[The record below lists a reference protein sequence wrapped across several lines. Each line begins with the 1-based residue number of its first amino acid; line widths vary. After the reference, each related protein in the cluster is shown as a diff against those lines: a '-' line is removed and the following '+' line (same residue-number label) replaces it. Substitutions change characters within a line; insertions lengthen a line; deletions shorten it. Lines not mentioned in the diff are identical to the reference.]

1 MLIYQKDEIKVSTIE
16 ESDKDKVLEYFSEND
31 FNCDFETGA
40 LRLTNSE
47 FIKIMD
53 SIINDNKGI
62 DSILV
67 LKKND
72 EVIGYESMFIEFDRL
87 TIGHIAVKKSERN
100 QGYGELLTS
109 LAIQI
114 AENEDRDVT
123 LYCAHWNKYFSKLKF
138 ESKDEIHY
146 IHRNEGIKNNTIPK
160 LFLSIDEYK
169 DFADEKRKK
178 DLEKFNNFMKK
189 NKEMLLKI

>member
-40 LRLTNSE
+40 LRPTNHE

-53 SIINDNKGI
+53 SIINDNKGT

-114 AENEDRDVT
+114 AENDDRDVT
-123 LYCAHWNKYFSKLKF
+123 LYCDHWNKYFSKLKF
-138 ESKDEIHY
+138 ESKDGIHY

-189 NKEMLLKI
+189 NKKMLLKL